1 MKGLRVFLP
10 ILVAPLVFCGSDG
23 GAVPAQR
30 QAISPRQQ
38 SNTVAKT
45 TRSDSSARQSAQRSR
60 QPATVKERV
69 TRQVQAT
76 VKQSRNVASQ
86 PRVVATRA
94 TTQKSERVTGARTA
108 IPAVTSTARRTATS
122 KLSSR
127 VARATTTARNAATAQ
142 SIMSRDYSKCREVF
156 NNCMDEFCANKDT
169 QLKRC
174 ACSVRHSE
182 FNKTKASLDAA
193 EDKLLDFS
201 QRLLTVNMDKEDAQA
216 ITQATEGELAY
227 NVKDTSESKKL
238 LDEISKKLNTS
249 FDDSNFNQGLN
260 AISLSLNMDAAFD
273 NIDSLSGASTTTKIG
288 TALYSAALPV
298 CREMGAEVCT
308 PDELSIA
315 ESSYQLMIE
324 QDCNT
329 VSKTYQAQVDQA
341 RSKIM
346 ESSALLDMSRLNIH
360 QKRNSDDILTCKSKM
375 LDMLTDASVCGDNM
389 HKCLDTTGHFIN
401 PTTGQAFLTSDLYLL
416 QDTLQRPSTDLT
428 WQTVPANSSFV
439 NFLNTK
445 KEYLEPATENCQDIA
460 DTVWDSFLDDALA
473 QIKLAQNSKLEEVR
487 RSCTTLVA
495 ECIDDANKTIA
506 DFDARALSVFSISAD
521 KTANQMCNDVRN
533 ACTALMDNLDGVNG
547 TMSWGDGVTGI
558 MAAKTY
564 DAIMQNCR
572 VIGENCIIQACQ
584 SLTGNFGLCAD
595 KDSISRGSVLWRDV
609 CWQDVGDCIASAGD
623 DILQEIQ
630 QEHPLSSSTE
640 IYTTTDTT
648 KIFDFCQNECTE
660 PSSLGCYKCRMT
672 ERIWGNCEKDPAATV
687 ANKILTPSNGSST
700 LLSWFASNTTDSCT
714 PYDKGCSSYIT
725 ISNGLTNCCNGRVMK
740 TADYNICCQTGNV
753 AHVQDIFNSS
763 GSVKMDYYTSK
774 DDNGRP
780 GLVVGHGEYICV
792 PPGAA
797 GTAYPMVSYK
807 SGVIKSTIYCVGDKP
822 EIPEGESEDE
832 QILTCDGVIIGVDLV
847 SYNRLESLV
856 GGQPKYMYWSWWYN
870 NGKKEYLT
878 ISYTDSNMNIWELT
892 PKWGGEGSD
901 INVSCDLKD
910 GEEGVSCPVSFDA
923 LQGFNVSFPENT
935 TGD

>member
-23 GAVPAQR
+23 VAVPAQR

-60 QPATVKERV
+60 QPATVKERG
-69 TRQVQAT
+69 TRQVQST

-108 IPAVTSTARRTATS
+108 IPAVTSTARRTATP

-375 LDMLTDASVCGDNM
+375 LDMLTDSSVCGDNM

-533 ACTALMDNLDGVNG
+533 ACTALIDNLDGDNG

-584 SLTGNFGLCAD
+584 SLTGNFGLCTD

-609 CWQDVGDCIASAGD
+609 CWQEVGDCIASAGD
-623 DILQEIQ
+623 GILQEIQ

-648 KIFDFCQNECTE
+648 KIFDFCLGECTE

-672 ERIWGNCEKDPAATV
+672 ERIWGNCAYNPDETV
-687 ANKILTPSNGSST
+687 ANNKILTPSNGNST

-714 PYDKGCSSYIT
+714 AYDKSCSSYIT
-725 ISNGLTNCCNGRVMK
+725 ITNGLKNCCKGRVI
-740 TADYNICCQTGNV
+740 TSTGYEICCESGSV
-753 AHVQDIFNSS
+753 AYVQDIFDSS

-774 DDNGRP
+774 DGNNNRP
-780 GLVVGHGEYICV
+780 GLVAGHGEYICV
-792 PPGAA
+792 PQGAA
-797 GTAYPMVSYK
+797 GTAYPMVSYI
-807 SGVIKSTIYCVGDKP
+807 SGSIKSSIYCVGAEPEMSEGDK
-822 EIPEGESEDE
+822 
-832 QILTCDGVIIGVDLV
+832 LTCNGKIIGIDHVYVQSLPALEDLLLSSDSPGV
-847 SYNRLESLV
+847 YVPWQLDSNGNKQYLSL
-856 GGQPKYMYWSWWYN
+856 
-870 NGKKEYLT
+870 
-878 ISYTDSNMNIWELT
+878 SYTDSNGNIQSFTVERVGTTAVL
-892 PKWGGEGSD
+892 KCVSDNGSTTD
-901 INVSCDLKD
+901 CSVSIGDLK
-910 GEEGVSCPVSFDA
+910 
-923 LQGFNVSFPENT
+923 GFNINHGT
-935 TGD
+935 Q